1 MLSRWLICLAV
12 AVEDFR
18 PGYPQFSALIASHPS
33 FHVCRRFLRIR
44 ARLLLL
50 KQDELSLLESQ
61 LDNIDNEETRELF
74 LGNRRRDANTER
86 KDIVGKI
93 EVALASYG
101 VSLSPL
107 PKKIEALTLMLFFFL
122 INVDAILDRNRRI
135 FAFDDPRE
143 TDITNIQNWVENT
156 SSLAQDE
163 TAYLLEPKDLMTIYS
178 PQDAAS
184 ARLTPL
190 LEGVMR
196 TLYKL
201 FRKVNGPQVTLI
213 SKHSLQIRTDHFIS
227 TYSASK
233 RRFSRSKHFSLLE
246 LSTPKAGSSHHGLR
260 RRHSPVGTHCRSQ
273 RAGQHCITYG
283 GYRNRFGSSHHSSV
297 DLHQRQDCR
306 GLSLWCHVSPHP
318 PFCCSRLFLF
328 CCFCAPRLARFV
340 FLFFLI
346 TA

>member
-1 MLSRWLICLAV
+1 MEQTILSRWLIWLAV

-74 LGNRRRDANTER
+74 LGNRRRDANAER
-86 KDIVGKI
+86 IDILEKI
-93 EVALASYG
+93 KVALASYG

-107 PKKIEALTLMLFFFL
+107 PKKIEALTLMLFFSS
-122 INVDAILDRNRRI
+122 INVDAIVDRNRRI
-135 FAFDDPRE
+135 LAFDDPRK
-143 TDITNIQNWVENT
+143 TDITNIKNWVENT

-163 TAYLLEPKDLMTIYS
+163 TAYLLQPKDLMTMLS
-178 PQDAAS
+178 AQDAAS

-196 TLYKL
+196 TLHKL
-201 FRKVNGPQVTLI
+201 SGKVSGPQVNLV
-213 SKHSLQIRTDHFIS
+213 SRHPLQILTEYFIS

-233 RRFSRSKHFSLLE
+233 QRFSRSEHFPLLQ
-246 LSTPKAGSSHHGLR
+246 LGTPKADSSHHRLR
-260 RRHSPVGTHCRSQ
+260 RRHSPLSTHSHSE
-273 RAGQHCITYG
+273 RACQYRTSNG
-283 GYRNRFGSSHHSSV
+283 GYRPCFGIPHHCRIEP
-297 DLHQRQDCR
+297 HKRQDRR
-306 GLSLWCHVSPHP
+306 GLRLRRHVS
-318 PFCCSRLFLF
+318 
-328 CCFCAPRLARFV
+328 
-340 FLFFLI
+340 
-346 TA
+346 T